1 MARILVTGGT
11 GTLGRVVVPALQ
23 AAGHEVAVLSRKAAG
38 AAGPTSA
45 ATGSTGAPTS
55 ASGAE
60 RRTGDLRTGA
70 GLAEALQ
77 GVSAVV
83 HLASD
88 PRHTREVDVDG
99 TARLSGA
106 AAAAGCGHLVVI
118 SIVGCDRVPFG
129 YYRAK
134 ATAEEVAL
142 RGPVPASVLRATQ
155 FHELVVRLAQAATL
169 GPVAV
174 VPRGLRAASVDVRDV
189 AERLV
194 RAVAD
199 GPAGRLPDL
208 GGPEDLGLADV
219 AAAWARA
226 RGRRPPRPLHVPAW
240 GGFLRAF
247 AAGANLP
254 GPDAERGTRTL
265 AAWIAERQP
274 AARR

>member
-11 GTLGRVVVPALQ
+11 GTLGRALVPALQ
-23 AAGHEVAVLSRKAAG
+23 AAGHEVAVLSRRPAG
-38 AAGPTSA
+38 AGGDGP
-45 ATGSTGAPTS
+45 
-55 ASGAE
+55 E

-70 GLAEALQ
+70 GLSEAMH
-77 GVSAVV
+77 GVDAVV

-88 PRHTREVDVDG
+88 PRHAREVDVDG

-106 AAAAGCGHLVVI
+106 AAAAGCGHLLVI

-134 ATAEEVAL
+134 ATAEEIAL

-155 FHELVVRLAQAATL
+155 FHEFVVRLAQACTL

-174 VPRGLRAASVDVRDV
+174 VPSGLRAAAVDVRDV
-189 AERLV
+189 ADRLL

-199 GPAGRLPDL
+199 GPSGRLPDL
-208 GGPEDLGLADV
+208 GGPEDLALADV
-219 AAAWARA
+219 ATTWARA
-226 RGRRPPRPLHVPAW
+226 RGRRPPRRLQVPAW

-254 GPDAERGTRTL
+254 GPDAERATRTL
-265 AAWIAERQP
+265 DAWIAERHP
-274 AARR
+274 AGRTG